1 MEIKSQKKILIL
13 MYKTDQI
20 ADVYLHIPC
29 TEKIYLQYYNGS
41 FDTHLLIHFKF
52 WNFGSYKVLNHHRFG
67 SPLLSSKKSQ
77 LYEISQRISYVKIL
91 NV

>member
-1 MEIKSQKKILIL
+1 MFSE
-13 MYKTDQI
+13 
-20 ADVYLHIPC
+20 
-29 TEKIYLQYYNGS
+29 IYLQYYNGS

-52 WNFGSYKVLNHHRFG
+52 WNFGSYIVLNHLRFG
-67 SPLLSSKKSQ
+67 SSKKSQ